1 MTRRI
6 MSENPGVL
14 YITMKSAVIGFHG
27 DLHAHGNESEKQEL
41 STVSNLSPPSF
52 LLENW
57 TLLDLL
63 NKTT

>member
-1 MTRRI
+1 M
-6 MSENPGVL
+6 
-14 YITMKSAVIGFHG
+14 
-27 DLHAHGNESEKQEL
+27 HAHGNESEKQEL
-41 STVSNLSPPSF
+41 SIVSNLSPPSF